1 MLSKKGDLCMEN
13 VKEVEKHVKE
23 GFSQFELSKNVL
35 HNLKHFDL
43 TPTGKLVLLVLVD
56 CFNPENN
63 AVVFPSMEFIAD
75 MAGIGLTATKQAIRD
90 LILTGCI
97 IKSKRGKIRGN
108 YNKYLLTR
116 KIQYRASERAEN
128 ENLAQ
133 GQKSDNDLLKSSEND
148 RLKQSDSDRF
158 HEEQKIEQK
167 NNNVVEFKKKQ
178 EEEKIT
184 DTQILAEYAKE
195 HGASNIQGYINSLK
209 IKGVAA
215 DIIRQY
221 REKEGV
227 SKYWERQAAS
237 TSELV
242 REFEQMKQNREP
254 MPESFKNFK
263 KVLMGCR

>member
-1 MLSKKGDLCMEN
+1 MKLAKKHE
-13 VKEVEKHVKE
+13 EH

-56 CFNPENN
+56 CFNPDNN
-63 AVVFPSMEFIAD
+63 AVVFPSMEYIAD

-97 IKSKRGKIRGN
+97 IKSKRGKIKGN
-108 YNKYLLTR
+108 YNKYLLTLKVR
-116 KIQYRASERAEN
+116 NTTSEQSEN
-128 ENLAQ
+128 EFF
-133 GQKSDNDLLKSSEND
+133 
-148 RLKQSDSDRF
+148 KQSDFDRF
-158 HEEQKIEQK
+158 HEEQISEQK
-167 NNNVVEFKKKQ
+167 NNVVEISKK
-178 EEEKIT
+178 T
-184 DTQILAEYAKE
+184 DAQILAEYAKE
-195 HGASNIQGYINSLK
+195 HGATNIQGYINSLK

-227 SKYWERQAAS
+227 SKYWERQAAQ

-242 REFEQMKQNREP
+242 REYEQMKQNRDP
-254 MPESFKNFK
+254 MPESFKNLK